1 VSEAPRLAAF
11 TACGIELEYMIVDR
25 RTLDVR
31 AVADALLRA
40 PDGSWSNDLERGAF
54 GWSNE
59 LAAHLVEVKNNDP
72 TTPLEALV
80 AGFGGEIREI
90 HRALEPLGA
99 RLMPGSIHPWMDPR
113 REARLWSHDYREVY
127 EAYDRIFDC
136 RRHGWANLQSMHVNL
151 PFGSDLEFARLH
163 AAVRLVLP
171 ILPALAASSPIADGE
186 FTGFLDYRMECYR
199 THTERLPSLMGPVI
213 PEPVTSERQYRSEI
227 LAPMYREIAPFDLA
241 GDMQDEWLNSRAAIA
256 RFDRSAI
263 EIRVIDTQERPV
275 ADLAVAAATVAVT
288 RRCYERAAEEEL
300 SAPVDSARLLSLLR
314 ACARD
319 AERTVIDDG
328 DYLRRMGFPGARCA
342 AGELWRHLLEATLF
356 ALPDGGGAWRE
367 PLELIL
373 SHGTL
378 ARRILEAAGAQPT
391 RARLLA
397 TGGRLCGCL
406 AAGEPFVGSD

>member
-25 RTLDVR
+25 YTLDIR

-40 PDGSWSNDLERGAF
+40 PDGNWSNDVERGAF

-80 AGFGGEIREI
+80 SGFAAEIGEIGR
-90 HRALEPLGA
+90 RLAPLGA

-113 REARLWSHDYREVY
+113 REARLWSHDYREIY

-171 ILPALAASSPIADGE
+171 ILPALAASSPIAGGA

-227 LAPMYREIAPFDLA
+227 LAPMYREIAPFDPA
-241 GDMQDEWLNSRAAIA
+241 GGMQDEWLNSRAAIA

-263 EIRVIDTQERPV
+263 EIRVIDTQEHPG

-288 RRCYERAAEEEL
+288 HRCYEQAAPSEQ
-300 SAPVDSARLLSLLR
+300 SAPLDSARLLSLLR
-314 ACARD
+314 GCARD
-319 AERTVIDDG
+319 GERAVIDDRE
-328 DYLRRMGFPGARCA
+328 YLGRMGFPGARCA
-342 AGELWRHLLEATLF
+342 AGELWQHLLEATLF
-356 ALPDGGGAWRE
+356 AGQDGAGPWRG

-373 SHGTL
+373 SRGTL
-378 ARRILEAAGAQPT
+378 ARRILEAAGTQPT

-397 TGGRLCGCL
+397 TGRRLCDCL
-406 AAGEPFVGSD
+406 ATGEPFVGID

>member
-1 VSEAPRLAAF
+1 MSEAPRLAAF

-25 RTLDVR
+25 HTLDIR

-40 PDGSWSNDLERGAF
+40 PDGSWSNDVERGAF

-80 AGFGGEIREI
+80 SGFAAEIGEIGR
-90 HRALEPLGA
+90 RLAPLGA

-113 REARLWSHDYREVY
+113 REARLWSHDYREIY

-171 ILPALAASSPIADGE
+171 ILPALAASSPIAGGA

-199 THTERLPSLMGPVI
+199 THTERLPSLMGTVI

-227 LAPMYREIAPFDLA
+227 LAPMYREIAPFDPA
-241 GDMQDEWLNSRAAIA
+241 GGMQDEWLNSRAAIA

-263 EIRVIDTQERPV
+263 EIRVIDTQEHPG

-288 RRCYERAAEEEL
+288 HRCYEQAAPSEQ
-300 SAPVDSARLLSLLR
+300 SAPLDSARLLSLLR
-314 ACARD
+314 GCARD
-319 AERTVIDDG
+319 GERAVIDDRE
-328 DYLRRMGFPGARCA
+328 YLGRMGFPGARCA
-342 AGELWRHLLEATLF
+342 AGELWQHLLEATLF
-356 ALPDGGGAWRE
+356 AGQDGAGPWRG

-373 SHGTL
+373 SRGTL

-397 TGGRLCGCL
+397 TGRRLCDCL
-406 AAGEPFVGSD
+406 ATGEPFVGID

>member
-1 VSEAPRLAAF
+1 MSEAPRLAAF

-25 RTLDVR
+25 HTLDIR

-40 PDGSWSNDLERGAF
+40 PDGSWSNDFERGAF

-80 AGFGGEIREI
+80 SGFAAEIGEIGR
-90 HRALEPLGA
+90 RLAPLGA

-113 REARLWSHDYREVY
+113 REARLWSHDYREIY

-171 ILPALAASSPIADGE
+171 ILPALAASSPIAGGA

-227 LAPMYREIAPFDLA
+227 LAPMYREIAPFDPA
-241 GDMQDEWLNSRAAIA
+241 GGMQDEWLNSRAAIA

-263 EIRVIDTQERPV
+263 EIRVIDTQEHPG

-288 RRCYERAAEEEL
+288 HRCYEQAAPSEQ
-300 SAPVDSARLLSLLR
+300 SAPLDSARLLSLLR
-314 ACARD
+314 GCARD
-319 AERTVIDDG
+319 GERAVIDDRE
-328 DYLRRMGFPGARCA
+328 YLGRMGFPGARCA
-342 AGELWRHLLEATLF
+342 AGELWQHLLEATLF
-356 ALPDGGGAWRE
+356 AGQDGAGPWRG

-373 SHGTL
+373 SRGTL
-378 ARRILEAAGAQPT
+378 ARRILEAAGTQPT

-397 TGGRLCGCL
+397 TGRRLCDCL
-406 AAGEPFVGSD
+406 ATGEPFVGID

>member
-1 VSEAPRLAAF
+1 MSEAPRLAAF

-25 RTLDVR
+25 HTLDIR

-40 PDGSWSNDLERGAF
+40 PDGSWSNDVERGAF

-80 AGFGGEIREI
+80 SGFAAEIGEIGR
-90 HRALEPLGA
+90 RLAPLGA

-113 REARLWSHDYREVY
+113 REARLWSHDYREIY

-136 RRHGWANLQSMHVNL
+136 RRHGWANQQSMHVNL
-151 PFGSDLEFARLH
+151 PFGSYLEFARLH

-171 ILPALAASSPIADGE
+171 ILPALAASSPIAGGA

-227 LAPMYREIAPFDLA
+227 LAPMYREIAPFDPA
-241 GDMQDEWLNSRAAIA
+241 GGMQDEWLNSRAAIA

-263 EIRVIDTQERPV
+263 EIRVIDTQEHPG

-288 RRCYERAAEEEL
+288 HRCYEQAAPSEQ
-300 SAPVDSARLLSLLR
+300 SAPLDSARLLSLLR
-314 ACARD
+314 GCARD
-319 AERTVIDDG
+319 GERAVIDDRE
-328 DYLRRMGFPGARCA
+328 YLGRMGFPGARCA
-342 AGELWRHLLEATLF
+342 AGELWQHLLEATLF
-356 ALPDGGGAWRE
+356 AGQDGAGPWRG

-373 SHGTL
+373 SRGTL
-378 ARRILEAAGAQPT
+378 ARRILEAAGTQPT

-397 TGGRLCGCL
+397 TGRRLCDCL
-406 AAGEPFVGSD
+406 ATGEPFVGID